1 MIWQNWTGPRSL
13 VEHGYPEKT
22 GTPRT
27 RAGSR
32 GRQVRSKADDKLTGM
47 ALEFAG
53 LRISRRF
60 SELATGQQAEKQLH
74 DIGQFRQVAG
84 FRQIFGL

>member
-1 MIWQNWTGPRSL
+1 
-13 VEHGYPEKT
+13 
-22 GTPRT
+22 
-27 RAGSR
+27 
-32 GRQVRSKADDKLTGM
+32 M

-74 DIGQFRQVAG
+74 DIRTVPPSGRFSSDFRLVKFATKVGPEFLGHIAHRIQHDVRAPDVERVA
-84 FRQIFGL
+84 